1 MQVKYDEIWR
11 YCNITGVPFEEEEN
25 GKISRFTGCRQNISK
40 FYQLNEELKERNYKM
55 ELTFETI
62 GMSYW
67 DFDV

>member
-1 MQVKYDEIWR
+1 MKYGDI
-11 YCNITGVPFEEEEN
+11 V
-25 GKISRFTGCRQNISK
+25 ISQEYLLKKRKTVRSLVSRVSDRTSLK
-40 FYQLNEELKERNYKM
+40 LHQLNEELKERNYKM